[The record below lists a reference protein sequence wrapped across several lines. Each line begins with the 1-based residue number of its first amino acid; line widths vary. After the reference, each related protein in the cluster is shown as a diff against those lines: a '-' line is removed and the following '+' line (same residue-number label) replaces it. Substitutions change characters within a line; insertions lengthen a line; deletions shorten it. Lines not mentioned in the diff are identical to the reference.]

1 MGYPPNDLVQVDI
14 NQMLITVS
22 PIAEAMLAIVE
33 SRLVVKT
40 AKVPGTGTIIG
51 EFGGFGDM
59 DTPDLCSKQ

>member
-33 SRLVVKT
+33 SRLVVKA
-40 AKVPGTGTIIG
+40 AKIPGTEATIG
-51 EFGGFGDM
+51 ENRGFGDM
-59 DTPDLCSKQ
+59 DMPDLCSKQ